1 LRQGASVSGEVRGDD
16 LMLGVILL
24 HTAAAAAIGWPYARL
39 DAALA
44 IGLPLLGAA
53 GALWFLARGRLLAHV
68 GLALIAMALVAL
80 QIHVGV
86 GQNLFHFGVF
96 VTLAILLIYRDWRIV
111 VLGAAAIA
119 VHHALFNVLQQAGWG
134 VSCFTQPGWGQVVM
148 HAAYVVAQTAVE
160 VWIANLLAFEARQA
174 QEVRRLADSFV
185 MQDGRVNLDLKA
197 IEVRTRLAGMVA
209 GAFSHMRAAVE
220 QVHSAAS
227 RIQGGSADI
236 ARGNTDLST
245 RTEQQASALQQTAS
259 SMEELASTSKQ
270 NAENA
275 RQASELAAGA
285 SAVASRGGEV
295 VRKVVATMDGISSS
309 SKKISDIIGVIDG
322 IAFQTN
328 ILALNASVE
337 AARAGEQGRGFAV
350 VASEVRDLA
359 QRSAAAA
366 KEIKALIED
375 SVTRVEDGAKLV
387 DAAGKN
393 MDEMLAS
400 VQRVTDIVSE
410 IASAS
415 GEQLSGIEQVGNA
428 VQQMDRVVQQ
438 NASLVEQSA
447 SSAQDMAVQADVL
460 MQAMSRFALEG
471 RQAPAGAT
479 ERRAPAVR
487 GQGLREA
494 SYSLGGT

>member
-1 LRQGASVSGEVRGDD
+1 
-16 LMLGVILL
+16 MLGVILL
-24 HTAAAAAIGWPYARL
+24 HTVAAGAIGWPYGRL

-44 IGLPLLGAA
+44 VGLPLLGAA
-53 GALWFLARGRLLAHV
+53 GALWLLARGRLLAHM
-68 GLALIAMALVAL
+68 GLALIAMSLVAL

-96 VTLAILLIYRDWRIV
+96 VTLATLLIYRDWRVV

-134 VSCFTQPGWGQVVM
+134 VACFSQPGWDQVVM

-160 VWIANLLAFEARQA
+160 VWIAGLLAFEARQA
-174 QEVRRLADSFV
+174 QEVGRLADSFV
-185 MQDGRVNLDLKA
+185 MQDGRVNLNLKA

-227 RIQGGSADI
+227 RIQAGSAEI
-236 ARGNTDLST
+236 ARGNVDLSS

-275 RQASELAAGA
+275 RTASQLAAGA

-295 VRKVVATMDGISSS
+295 VRQVVATMDGISAS

-375 SVTRVEDGAKLV
+375 SVSRVEDGAKLV
-387 DAAGKN
+387 DAAGNN
-393 MDEMLAS
+393 MDEMVAS

-438 NASLVEQSA
+438 NAALVEQSA

-460 MQAMSRFALEG
+460 MQAVSRFALEAA
-471 RQAPAGAT
+471 QAAPAGRGKSAAA
-479 ERRAPAVR
+479 EQRLPRAA
-487 GQGLREA
+487 
-494 SYSLGGT
+494 YSFGGT